1 MSFDRRC
8 LKRVALPI
16 AIKIVLAGERLAG
29 ITRDISPKGL
39 CLEIST
45 LRVKMNLLGILNTT
59 VTLIFENEIMSGTV
73 RWYTVEEA
81 TYQIGISIE
90 RQSKPTWKRIIDR
103 HLRHDLSGLVKP
115 A

>member
-1 MSFDRRC
+1 MSFDRRS

-16 AIKIVLAGERLAG
+16 SVNIILEGVRLPG
-29 ITRDISPKGL
+29 ITRDISSKGL

-45 LRVKMNLLGILNTT
+45 LRVKESLFGILSST
-59 VTLIFENEIMSGTV
+59 VTLLFENEIMSGTV

-90 RQSKPTWKRIIDR
+90 KQSKSIWKKIIDQ
-103 HLRHDLSGLVKP
+103 HLRQDLGRVVKP

>member
-1 MSFDRRC
+1 MSFDRRS

-16 AIKIVLAGERLAG
+16 SVKIVMAGERLAG

-39 CLEIST
+39 CLEIYT
-45 LRVKMNLLGILNTT
+45 LRVKDSIFGRLNTT
-59 VTLIFENEIMSGTV
+59 VTLFFENEIMSGTI

-81 TYQIGISIE
+81 TYQIGISIDK
-90 RQSKPTWKRIIDR
+90 QSKSSWKKIIDQHMR
-103 HLRHDLSGLVKP
+103 RGFKDAVKT

>member
-81 TYQIGISIE
+81 TYQIGVSIE
-90 RQSKPTWKRIIDR
+90 RQSKSSWKKIIDQ
-103 HLRHDLSGLVKP
+103 HLRHELSGAVKP

>member
-1 MSFDRRC
+1 MSFDRRS

-16 AIKIVLAGERLAG
+16 SVKVVLAGERLAG
-29 ITRDISPKGL
+29 VTRDISPKGL

-45 LRVKMNLLGILNTT
+45 LRVKVSIFGILNTT
-59 VTLIFENEIMSGTV
+59 VTLLYENEIMSGTI

-81 TYQIGISIE
+81 MYQIGISIDK
-90 RQSKPTWKRIIDR
+90 QSKSTWKKIIDQHMR
-103 HLRHDLSGLVKP
+103 HGFRGAVKT

>member
-8 LKRVALPI
+8 LKRVAMPI
-16 AIKIVLAGERLAG
+16 PLKIVLSGERLAG

-45 LRVKMNLLGILNTT
+45 LRVKMNLLCILNTT

-81 TYQIGISIE
+81 TYQIGVSIE
-90 RQSKPTWKRIIDR
+90 RQSKSSWKKIIDQ
-103 HLRHDLSGLVKP
+103 HLRHELSGAVKP

>member
-8 LKRVALPI
+8 LKRVAIPI
-16 AIKIVLAGERLAG
+16 PLKVVLSGERLAG
-29 ITRDISPKGL
+29 MTRDISPKGL

-45 LRVKMNLLGILNTT
+45 LRVRMNLLGILNTA
-59 VTLIFENEIMSGTV
+59 VTFIFENEIMSGTV
-73 RWYTVEEA
+73 RWYTVEDA

-90 RQSKPTWKRIIDR
+90 RQSKSTWRKIIDQ
-103 HLRHDLSGLVKP
+103 HLRHGVGGVVKP

>member
-1 MSFDRRC
+1 MSFDRRS

-16 AIKIVLAGERLAG
+16 SVNIVLSGVRLAG

-45 LRVKMNLLGILNTT
+45 LRVKESLFGILNTT
-59 VTLIFENEIMSGTV
+59 VTIIFENEIMSGTV

-81 TYQIGISIE
+81 TYQIGIGIE
-90 RQSKPTWKRIIDR
+90 KQSKSTWKKIIDQ
-103 HLRHDLSGLVKP
+103 HLRHDLNSAVKP

>member
-1 MSFDRRC
+1 MSFDRRS

-16 AIKIVLAGERLAG
+16 SVNIVLAGVCLPG
-29 ITRDISPKGL
+29 VTRDISSKGL
-39 CLEIST
+39 CLELST
-45 LRVKMNLLGILNTT
+45 LRVKESLFGILNTT
-59 VTLIFENEIMSGTV
+59 VSLLFENEVMSGTV
-73 RWYTVEEA
+73 RWYTVEET

-90 RQSKPTWKRIIDR
+90 RQSKSTWKRIIDR

>member
-8 LKRVALPI
+8 LKRVAMPI
-16 AIKIVLAGERLAG
+16 SVRIILAGERLAG

-45 LRVKMNLLGILNTT
+45 LRVKASLFGLLNTT
-59 VTLIFENEIMSGTV
+59 VTLLFENETMSGTV

-81 TYQIGISIE
+81 TYQIGISIDKP
-90 RQSKPTWKRIIDR
+90 SKSTWKKIIDQ
-103 HLRHDLSGLVKP
+103 HLRHELSGAVKP